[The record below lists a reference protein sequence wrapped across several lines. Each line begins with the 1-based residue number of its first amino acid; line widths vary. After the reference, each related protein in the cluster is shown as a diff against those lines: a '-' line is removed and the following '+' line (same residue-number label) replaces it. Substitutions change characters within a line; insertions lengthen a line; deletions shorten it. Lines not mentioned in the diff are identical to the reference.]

1 MKAVKVQYTVKPE
14 YVDQNKANIQR
25 VMETLRN
32 NPIPGMQ
39 YSSYTTEDDP
49 NTFVHINMAKDQE
62 TMSKLSDLPEFI
74 TFRTELKASGPVS
87 PPNSTNFNL
96 VGAAFEL

>member
-14 YVDQNKANIQR
+14 YVDQNKTNIRR
-25 VMETLRN
+25 VMETLIA
-32 NPIPGMQ
+32 NPISGMQ
-39 YSSYTTEDDP
+39 YSSYTTDEDP

-62 TMSKLSDLPEFI
+62 TMSKLSELPEFN

-87 PPNSTNFNL
+87 PPKSTNLDL
-96 VGAAFEL
+96 VGAGFDL